1 MKRALIVVAFVIVVA
16 LVAYSVFPVLVS
28 TDISSLKVGN
38 DSYVYA
44 TVESRTSLFGFS
56 GFTVNQSS
64 NSIFV
69 VWNGTLPAVGEK
81 VLVNGEVEGIQ
92 SSGISAIYISA
103 HSVYDWPF

>member
-1 MKRALIVVAFVIVVA
+1 MRRTLIVVAFVIVVA

-28 TDISSLKVGN
+28 SNISSLKVGN
-38 DSYVYA
+38 DSYIYA
-44 TVESRTSLFGFS
+44 TVESRTSFFGLS

-81 VLVNGEVEGIQ
+81 VLVNGQVEGIQ
-92 SSGISAIYISA
+92 SLSAIYINA